1 MRLTRRTFCTNATFA
16 ALTPRLLRGQTGQ
29 PGASSTQA
37 SNAHVDMGF
46 VDHDRILSAAAKYL
60 TQAPAP
66 LTAFAAPNSPG
77 SPHDFFS
84 EVDTEQLAGKSPN
97 PGQPVPFT
105 AHRDALINFS
115 IQVSALT
122 AAYLLTKED
131 KYAERAAAH
140 LLAWFVKPAD
150 RMTPSLPFAQLLP
163 GTTAPRPDGILDT
176 VHLAEVAQAVSFIA
190 RSESLSA
197 EELAT
202 IYKWFADYLDWL
214 GSARSALLAR
224 DQKNHIASAWLLQA
238 AAFARLAPE
247 PSGAVRKVP
256 VPKDPYAQLTP
267 PPNETIDLAHLR
279 HHYRTAYLRGQVLFD
294 GSFSH
299 EVTTPW
305 PYRFSLFNLDMLAGI
320 CDLLS
325 TRFESA
331 WTFELQ
337 DGPSM
342 RVATAHHFPFI
353 ANRSAWPYP
362 ADATRFK
369 ELPLR
374 QPALLFAGRAYTR
387 PEYIALWQTLP
398 ADPTDPVLQR
408 TFPIRQPLLWLRR
421 APAME

>member
-1 MRLTRRTFCTNATFA
+1 MRLTRRAFCSNAALT
-16 ALTPRLLRGQTGQ
+16 ALTPRLLRGQTI
-29 PGASSTQA
+29 PPSA
-37 SNAHVDMGF
+37 SNTHVDVAV
-46 VDHDRILSAAAKYL
+46 VDHDRILTAAAKCL
-60 TQAPAP
+60 TQAPTP
-66 LTAFAAPNSPG
+66 LTSFPAPKSPG

-84 EVDTEQLAGKSPN
+84 EVDTEQPSGKSPD
-97 PGQPVPFT
+97 PSQPVPFT
-105 AHRDALINFS
+105 AHRDALIKFS
-115 IQVSALT
+115 IQVCALT
-122 AAYLLTKED
+122 AAYVLTKED
-131 KYAERAAAH
+131 KYADHAADH
-140 LLAWFVKPAD
+140 LRAWFIDPAH
-150 RMTPSLPFAQLLP
+150 RMTPSLPYAQLLP
-163 GTTAPRPDGILDT
+163 GTTTPRPDGILDA

-190 RSESLSA
+190 HSDSLSN
-197 EELAT
+197 EELNA

-214 GSARSALLAR
+214 GSARIALLAR
-224 DQKNHIASAWLLQA
+224 DQKNHVASAWLLQA

-256 VPKDPYAQLTP
+256 VPKDPYTQLTP
-267 PPNETIDLAHLR
+267 PPNEIIDLAHLR
-279 HHYRTAYLRGQVLFD
+279 HHYRAAFLRGQVLFD
-294 GSFSH
+294 GSFPH

-305 PYRFSLFNLDMLAGI
+305 PYRYSLFNLDMLAGI

-353 ANRSAWPYP
+353 ANRASWPYP

-374 QPALLFAGRAYTR
+374 HPALLFAGRAYSR

-408 TFPIRQPLLWLRR
+408 TFPIRQPLLWIRR